1 MSADFRELVELAAG
15 QDGLLTTAQLRA
27 LGVDRSAQSRMC
39 TRGLLDPVHRGV
51 VRVAGA
57 PITWRQRV
65 RAACLAD
72 DRLAASHRSAL
83 RLWDMRTVD
92 DEVEVT
98 IRYPASR
105 VLDGVGVHRSVDLD
119 PRDVTHLEEI
129 PVTSPARTLA
139 DAGLV
144 FPAHEVRRLVD
155 HSVAVGK
162 VTKSELIDVR
172 RRFSQHGRNGLVSLD
187 LAIDALPAGAAETDS
202 GPEVALLRL
211 LADAGL
217 PEPVRQ
223 HRVMIGG
230 APRFIDLAYPQVR
243 LALEYDGNDP
253 HTRVDRFES
262 DRRRQNGL
270 VLLGWTVLRYTHGD
284 LRDRPHH
291 VVRQIRSLL
300 DL

>member
-1 MSADFRELVELAAG
+1 MSADFRELVAVAVG

-27 LGVDRSAQSRMC
+27 LGVDRSAQSRNC
-39 TRGLLDPVHRGV
+39 RRGLLDPVHRGV
-51 VRVAGA
+51 VRVA
-57 PITWRQRV
+57 
-65 RAACLAD
+65 
-72 DRLAASHRSAL
+72 L
-83 RLWDMRTVD
+83 RLWEMRSFD

-105 VLDGVGVHRSVDLD
+105 SLECVRVHRSVDLD
-119 PRDVTHLEEI
+119 TRDVARVDGI

-144 FPAHEVRRLVD
+144 FPAREVQRLAD
-155 HSVAVGK
+155 HAVAAGWV
-162 VTKSELIDVR
+162 SPPPLIDVR
-172 RRFSQHGRNGLVSLD
+172 RRFAHHGRNGLVSLD
-187 LAIDALPAGAAETDS
+187 LAIDGLPVGASEADS

-223 HRVMIGG
+223 HRVVVGG
-230 APRFIDLAYPQVR
+230 EPRFIDLAYPPARV
-243 LALEYDGNDP
+243 ALEYDGNEP

-270 VLLGWTVLRYTHGD
+270 VLLGWTVLRYTHRE
-284 LRDRPHH
+284 LRDRPDQVAH
-291 VVRQIRSLL
+291 QIRSLL
-300 DL
+300 DS